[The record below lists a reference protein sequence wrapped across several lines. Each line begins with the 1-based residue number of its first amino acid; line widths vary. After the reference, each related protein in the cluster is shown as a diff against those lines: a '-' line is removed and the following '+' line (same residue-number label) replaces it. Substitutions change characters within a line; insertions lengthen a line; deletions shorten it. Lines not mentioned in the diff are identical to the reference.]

1 MHTYYCNPND
11 GSYHVGSRAPNG
23 DWSELLVTTDI
34 LLAWRIV
41 NMLNGGPWDG
51 NAMLYLTDRL
61 RLRAEEEED
70 EE

>member
-1 MHTYYCNPND
+1 MHTYYYIPND
-11 GSYHVGSRAPNG
+11 GSYHVGTRAPNG

-34 LLAWRIV
+34 LLTWRIV

-51 NAMLYLTDRL
+51 NAMLYLAD